1 MSDIIKTAT
10 AGGQVAPLTVNP
22 WQVTSADDRSDLIFP
37 RAKIFQGTATEFE
50 AYPNGKPGM
59 IINHITGA
67 ELPSTFIPFLKF
79 KQYARFNAR
88 KSTDTGWDPN
98 YEPGA
103 IIWMTSDPNDPRVA
117 ETKFGENGEKPVAIE
132 FMNFMALF
140 EGEDFPIII
149 PFCKTSMKAG
159 KKLFSMLAFTG
170 GGFNRKYK
178 LTTKKMQKDGNT
190 YHVYDVS
197 PAGIATAEETAKA
210 AAAYTQFSTK
220 TQDIKV
226 VADEEV
232 HFPE

>member
-1 MSDIIKTAT
+1 MSDIIKKVDGAVTQPA
-10 AGGQVAPLTVNP
+10 VNP
-22 WQVTSADDRSDLIFP
+22 WQVNNEDDREDLIFP

-67 ELPSTFIPFLKF
+67 ELPATFIPFLKF
-79 KQYARFNAR
+79 KQYARFNPR
-88 KSTDTGWDPN
+88 KPTDAGWDSKH
-98 YEPGA
+98 EPGA

-117 ETKFGENGEKPVAIE
+117 ETKFGENGEKPLAIE
-132 FMNFMALF
+132 FMNFMSLF

-197 PAGIATAEETAKA
+197 PAGLATEEETAKA
-210 AAAYTQFSTK
+210 VAAYAQFSSKTK
-220 TQDIKV
+220 DIKV

-232 HFPE
+232 TWPDEK